1 MGGVYFVSI
10 FVYLHLKFYY
20 CFIMHVTVFKEFFL
34 LMFFMLILTT
44 VIFYLRIR
52 FSLCFINNCVYSCRL
67 YDDNLDKYMNFY
79 N

>member
-20 CFIMHVTVFKEFFL
+20 CFIMDVTVLKEFFL

-44 VIFYLRIR
+44 VIFYLRIIKI
-52 FSLCFINNCVYSCRL
+52 FTMLYKLCIFMQFIC
-67 YDDNLDKYMNFY
+67 
-79 N
+79 